1 MNFKKLKEKRAELQ
15 KEMQEI
21 IEKADTEERAMNEDE
36 TKRFCE
42 IEEEI
47 KNIDSTLQIEQR
59 AKDLMH
65 EEKPQEEHE
74 QRAAEENEAAEERAF
89 ANYLR
94 GIVEE
99 RAAVTMTA
107 SDNGAVIPQ
116 SIAKKIIAKI
126 VDLCPIFADA
136 ERYNVK
142 GTLTIPYYDDS
153 ANDITMSYATEGE
166 EGESKSGKFTN
177 ISLTGFLGRAI
188 TDISKSL
195 INNSEFDITSFVI
208 NRMAMS
214 IARWIEKELLVGT
227 TSKIEGLS
235 KITQVVNAA
244 SATAITADELIDLQ
258 EAVPD
263 AYQAGAYWIMNRD
276 TRSKIRK
283 LKDGQG
289 NYLLNRDA
297 TARWG
302 YTLFGKDVYTSD
314 NMPKIAAGKTTVI
327 YGDMTGLA
335 VKVSEDINIE
345 VLREIKAR
353 QHLVEA
359 VGFVELD
366 AKLQDAQKIAAL
378 KQKTA

>member
-99 RAAVTMTA
+99 RATVTMTA

-244 SATAITADELIDLQ
+244 STTAITADELIDLQ

>member
-1 MNFKKLKEKRAELQ
+1 M
-15 KEMQEI
+15 
-21 IEKADTEERAMNEDE
+21 
-36 TKRFCE
+36 
-42 IEEEI
+42 
-47 KNIDSTLQIEQR
+47 
-59 AKDLMH
+59 
-65 EEKPQEEHE
+65 
-74 QRAAEENEAAEERAF
+74 
-89 ANYLR
+89 
-94 GIVEE
+94 
-99 RAAVTMTA
+99 
-107 SDNGAVIPQ
+107 
-116 SIAKKIIAKI
+116 
-126 VDLCPIFADA
+126 
-136 ERYNVK
+136 
-142 GTLTIPYYDDS
+142 
-153 ANDITMSYATEGE
+153 
-166 EGESKSGKFTN
+166 
-177 ISLTGFLGRAI
+177 GRAI